1 MQDGAHAEGG
11 CTDAEEAGSQAE
23 GAEHATAGSGK
34 SSVHNGIFGAL
45 FAIRWRLP
53 ASALQRSSDSVYAAI
68 PLHLEPAWGEESGC

>member
-1 MQDGAHAEGG
+1 MLK
-11 CTDAEEAGSQAE
+11 EEALMQKKLAVKRKALSMLQQAQ
-23 GAEHATAGSGK
+23 ARAL
-34 SSVHNGIFGAL
+34 HNGVFGAL